1 MSPEYTP
8 HMGFSPLSQQAVR
21 PLSVVHNGVTYRG
34 ALVTLE
40 NWEPKWGEALR
51 GEDCFRVVFLSETAE
66 ASKLRLEDAR
76 IAVCSP
82 GDESPKQ
89 RRAMEREMLSIR
101 EARERY
107 LTRPGRGEEG
117 LHRTL
122 EKQER
127 EIETL
132 LRDIEARRHRTGTVI
147 TTSTPIE
154 PSEVFTG
161 GDIEEW
167 GKRVASRL
175 LASYYP
181 EPWLEVQQLQR
192 PLTSLDADALF
203 HALFAEGGASAKA
216 PLEELGP
223 ALGLSR
229 PARPYEYDPQDCRV
243 FRMIGETLGERAD
256 VSWDEIHH
264 HLAHGEGLTGPF
276 ATLFLL
282 LFVYQGRP
290 ELEIRL
296 RRAHGLV
303 LRNGRAVPGDR
314 VIRETVP
321 LLPWSEGLSAEFASL
336 CQPRE
341 VSWNSALHYTSLVC
355 EGLAE
360 VDESGGPG
368 PQAGRLQASLKALS
382 GDLARGRETLSMI
395 ASSGLSLRAEVVEEM
410 LSHLEPLARCQG
422 FQELFERA
430 RSLCGTPEELHRE
443 LEGLKRLLQVHPL
456 LPEILDARSYLENAE
471 IAAGYPDLS
480 LDRESLLQRTTMPV
494 VLQGP
499 HSWDAVRASF
509 HQFKRR
515 YRNTYAAFHS
525 SYRDGAVAMRLQL
538 DGARQKLA
546 ALDYLNSLTELGGP
560 VGRGLE
566 ERLESLAKAV
576 RACSGKEDNLQL
588 EHCPRCLECGL
599 PLGER
604 LPVGEVDTL
613 VAEVESALGQQ
624 NLRLSRVL
632 VRDIMEGRA
641 DQRLDDLL
649 RIVQAS
655 DLSAL
660 ANTLDEEMVEFIRG
674 LLV

>member
-8 HMGFSPLSQQAVR
+8 HIDSSPLSQQAVR
-21 PLSVVHNGVTYRG
+21 SLSVVHNGVTYRG

-40 NWEPKWGEALR
+40 SWEPKWGEELR
-51 GEDCFRVVFLSETAE
+51 GEDYFRVVFLSETAE
-66 ASKLRLEDAR
+66 ASRLRLEDAR
-76 IAVCSP
+76 IAVCAP
-82 GDESPKQ
+82 GGESPRQ
-89 RRAMEREMLSIR
+89 RGAMEREVLSIR

-117 LHRTL
+117 LRRTL

-132 LRDIEARRHRTGTVI
+132 LWDIEARRHRTGTVI
-147 TTSTPIE
+147 TTGTPID
-154 PSEVFTG
+154 PSDVFTG
-161 GDIEEW
+161 GDMEEW

-175 LASYYP
+175 LTSYYP
-181 EPWLEVQQLQR
+181 KPWLEIQQLQR
-192 PLTSLDADALF
+192 PLTPLDADAF
-203 HALFAEGGASAKA
+203 FRALFAEGGTSAKA
-216 PLEELGP
+216 PVEELGP

-229 PARPYEYDPQDCRV
+229 PTHPYKYNPQDCRV
-243 FRMIGETLGERAD
+243 FRMIRETLGERAD

-282 LFVYQGRP
+282 LFVYQGQP
-290 ELEIRL
+290 EVEIRL
-296 RRAHGLV
+296 RRACGLT
-303 LRNGRAVPGDR
+303 LRNGHAMPGDR

-321 LLPWSEGLSAEFASL
+321 LLPWSEGLSAKFASL

-360 VDESGGPG
+360 VDESGEPG
-368 PQAGRLQASLKALS
+368 AQVGRLHASLKALS
-382 GDLARGRETLSMI
+382 GDLARGRETLSMM
-395 ASSGLSLRAEVVEEM
+395 ASSGLSLHAEEVEEI
-410 LSHLEPLARCQG
+410 LSHLESLARCEG
-422 FQELFERA
+422 FQEFFERA
-430 RSLCGTPEELHRE
+430 RSLCGAPEELHRE
-443 LEGLKRLLQVHPL
+443 LEGLKRLLHVHPL

-480 LDRESLLQRTTMPV
+480 LDRESLLQRLTIPV
-494 VLQGP
+494 VLEGP
-499 HSWDAVRASF
+499 RSWDAVKASF

-546 ALDYLNSLTELGGP
+546 ALDYLNSLAELGSP
-560 VGRGLE
+560 VGRGLK
-566 ERLESLAKAV
+566 ERLESLTKAV
-576 RACSGKEDNLQL
+576 RACSGTEDDLQL

-599 PLGER
+599 RLGER
-604 LPVGEVDTL
+604 LPAGEADSL

-649 RIVQAS
+649 KIVRAS